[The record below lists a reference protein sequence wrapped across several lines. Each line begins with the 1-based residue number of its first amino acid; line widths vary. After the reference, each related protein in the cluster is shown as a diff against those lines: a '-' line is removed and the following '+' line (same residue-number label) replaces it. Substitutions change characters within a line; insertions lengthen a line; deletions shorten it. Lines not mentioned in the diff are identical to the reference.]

1 MKACSQGEILGLLG
15 SKYGS
20 GDVSDIPKTIHTH
33 ISTVLLIGDR
43 ALKLKRP
50 VHLPYLDL
58 STPERRLQMCEREL
72 CLNRRTAPQLYR
84 AVHRISRE
92 ANGQLVL
99 NGPGTLIDA
108 VLEMDRFDDGATFDR
123 LAVEG
128 RLTPADMGEL
138 AKNIAALHEA
148 AEVAPDPAGAARM
161 QRVLEINERAFA
173 ATAVFTGHEIDMV
186 NGACR
191 TALARHAA
199 LLDERARTGHV
210 RRGHGDLHLRNIAMV
225 DGKPL
230 MFDCLEFDEDLAT
243 TDVLY
248 DLAFVLMDLWRHG
261 LRELANVLFNR
272 YLDETGDEAGIRLLP
287 FFMAVRAAIRAHVT
301 ASEVSATELGSAWK
315 RAEARAYLEL
325 CQDLL
330 RERPAL
336 LAAIGGFSG
345 SGKSTVAAL
354 IAPGLGPVPG
364 ARVIASDRI
373 RKRMFGVSPE
383 TRLMEDAYSGKVS
396 DQAYRRLCEAAGVSL
411 SQGYAAIADAVF
423 DREGERARI
432 AATAMACGVPFRG
445 IWLEAASDVLI
456 ERVSAR
462 RGDVSDATAGV
473 VTAQLARGGTPT
485 DWPKV
490 RADMTPLEVADAARL
505 LIERG
510 GRAGS
515 LHGDDIECAPAEMR
529 SLNPGFTRK
538 AQTAPTAAAD
548 AVDSSVRLWA

>member
-1 MKACSQGEILGLLG
+1 MEACSQGEILGFLG

-20 GDVSDIPKTIHTH
+20 GDAWDIAKTIHTH
-33 ISTVLLIGDR
+33 ISTVLLIGNR

-58 STPERRLQMCEREL
+58 STPERRLLMCEREL

-92 ANGQLVL
+92 ANGQLAL

-108 VLEMDRFDDGATFDR
+108 VLEMDRFDDGATFDH
-123 LAVEG
+123 LAAEG
-128 RLTPADMGEL
+128 RLAPVDMGKL
-138 AKNIAALHEA
+138 ARNIAALHEV

-173 ATAVFTGHEIDMV
+173 ATAVFTGHEIDQV
-186 NGACR
+186 NDACR
-191 TALARHAA
+191 TALARHAT
-199 LLDERARTGHV
+199 LLDERARTGRV
-210 RRGHGDLHLRNIAMV
+210 RRCHGDLHLRNIAMV
-225 DGKPL
+225 DGQPL
-230 MFDCLEFDEDLAT
+230 LFDCLEFDEDLAT

-261 LRELANVLFNR
+261 LREFANVVFNR

-301 ASEVSATELGSAWK
+301 ASEISATDLGSAWK

-325 CQDLL
+325 CGDLL
-330 RERPAL
+330 QVRPAL

-354 IAPGLGPVPG
+354 LAPGLGPVPG

-383 TRLMEDAYSGKVS
+383 TRLLEDAYGDEVS
-396 DQAYRRLCEAAGVSL
+396 DQVYQRLREAAGTTL
-411 SQGYAAIADAVF
+411 SQGYAAVADAVF
-423 DREGERARI
+423 DREGERVAI

-445 IWLEAASDVLI
+445 IWLEAASDVLV

-462 RGDVSDATAGV
+462 QGDVSDATADV

-490 RADMTPLEVADAARL
+490 RADMAPLEVVDAARS

-510 GRAGS
+510 SRIAS
-515 LHGDDIECAPAEMR
+515 V
-529 SLNPGFTRK
+529 
-538 AQTAPTAAAD
+538 APTEAGFAATM
-548 AVDSSVRLWA
+548 